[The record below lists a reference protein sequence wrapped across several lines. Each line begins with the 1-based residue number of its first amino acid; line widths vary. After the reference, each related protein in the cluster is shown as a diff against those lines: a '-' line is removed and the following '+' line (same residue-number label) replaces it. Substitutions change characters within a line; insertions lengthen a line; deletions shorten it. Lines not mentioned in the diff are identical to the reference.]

1 MQQGIVYFV
10 ANCIL
15 YLMIGLAVSLVCER
29 RFSSRTTFAI
39 QAVSSVFNILF
50 CNLLPV
56 FSEIRAFLG
65 FALVVGINTALH
77 KGKLPLRILYSAL
90 AVMCML
96 FSELLMVTIVPQDL
110 AVSGEL
116 YAQHPVLLYSVVL
129 FVNAV
134 ILAVFVILVRVI
146 QSRYRGLQ
154 VGREWMLFLLF
165 PISQLISF
173 HIFFENY
180 VALTSNVPLFMLAIT
195 VYLVAD
201 LALFAAIRVTANN
214 AALKVKN
221 EILEEEMGFQKD
233 FYEQL
238 TSSYEGIRK
247 MRHDIDN
254 HLYAVQSLLDL
265 GKVDEASQYAKT
277 VASEDSLRLM
287 FPGCRNMV
295 VASYLE
301 KKSEDLES
309 LGIRFDPEIQI
320 PAWLSIPNPDLIC
333 VFGNLLDNAQE
344 ACLKTE
350 SPEISIKTVFRE
362 PYLTISCR
370 NTVNETLPNNKKR
383 RIPEL
388 ERGVGF
394 TILNDLAQRYDGSF
408 LTEQENG
415 WFKTEIILKSEEKEV
430 C

>member
-15 YLMIGLAVSLVCER
+15 YLMVGLAVSLVCER
-29 RFSSRTTFAI
+29 RFPFWTSFTI
-39 QAVSSVFNILF
+39 QAVCSVLNMLI
-50 CNLLPV
+50 CNYLPV
-56 FSEIRAFLG
+56 FSDVRAFLG
-65 FALVVGINTALH
+65 FLIVVAINTVLH
-77 KGKLPLRILYSAL
+77 KGKLPLRILYSIL
-90 AVMCML
+90 AVMSML
-96 FSELLMVTIVPQDL
+96 LSELILISLLPKDIAL
-110 AVSGEL
+110 SGEL
-116 YAQHPVLLYSVVL
+116 YARHPALLYAAVL
-129 FVNAV
+129 FLNAV
-134 ILAVFVILVRVI
+134 VLAVFVVLTRVI
-146 QSRYRGLQ
+146 QARYRGLQ
-154 VGREWMLFLLF
+154 VGKEWVLFLFF
-165 PISQLISF
+165 PISQLMSF
-173 HIFFENY
+173 HIYFLNY
-180 VALTSNVPLFMLAIT
+180 LSDSYDPSLFLAALIVFLI
-195 VYLVAD
+195 AD
-201 LALFAAIRVTANN
+201 IALFAAIRVTANN

-221 EILEEEMGFQKD
+221 EILEEEVGFQKD

-287 FPGCRNMV
+287 FPSCRNMV

-309 LGIRFDPEIQI
+309 LGIRFASEIQI

-370 NTVNETLPNNKKR
+370 NTVNEALLNNKKR

-415 WFKTEIILKSEEKEV
+415 WFKTEIILKSEEKEA

>member
-1 MQQGIVYFV
+1 MYQGTVYIVS
-10 ANCIL
+10 NCIL
-15 YLMIGLAVSLVCER
+15 YMMIGLAVSLVCER
-29 RFSSRTTFAI
+29 RFSFQATFAI
-39 QAVSSVFNILF
+39 QAMSSVFNILF

-65 FALVVGINTALH
+65 FTLVVGINTALH

-96 FSELLMVTIVPQDL
+96 FSELLMVTIVPKDL
-110 AVSGEL
+110 AVTGEL

-134 ILAVFVILVRVI
+134 VLAVFVVLTRTI

-154 VGREWMLFLLF
+154 IGKEWMLFLLF

-180 VALTSNVPLFMLAIT
+180 IALSSNVRLFMLAIA
-195 VYLVAD
+195 VYLIAD
-201 LALFAAIRVTANN
+201 IALFAAIRVTAKN
-214 AALKVKN
+214 AMLQARN
-221 EILEEEMGFQKD
+221 EILEEEVSFQKD

-238 TSSYEGIRK
+238 SASYEGIRK

-254 HLYAVQSLLDL
+254 HFYAMQSMLDL
-265 GKVDEASQYAKT
+265 GKVEEASEYAKK
-277 VASEDSLRLM
+277 VAAEDTTRLK
-287 FPGCRNMV
+287 FAECRNMV
-295 VASYLE
+295 AASYLE
-301 KKSEDLES
+301 KKSEDFDR
-309 LGIRFDPEIQI
+309 LGIRFEPEVYL
-320 PAWLSIPNPDLIC
+320 PAGLSIPNTDLIC

-344 ACLKTE
+344 ACLQADD
-350 SPEISIKTVFRE
+350 PCIALKTVYRA

-370 NTVNETLPNNKKR
+370 NTAKDTAGQGKSR

-394 TILNDLAQRYDGSF
+394 TILNDLANRYDGSF
-408 LTEQENG
+408 LAEQEDG
-415 WFKTEIILKSEEKEV
+415 WFKTEIILKSEENDA